1 LRRRCERQYLKDI
14 RQGRREACKAVISQN
29 YKSIY
34 RFVLYLTGDSV
45 LSEDLTQETFVSA
58 WTSID
63 QYTGRASLKTWLH
76 RIAYHKFI
84 DSKRAL
90 ERRSALMAELKKYK
104 EYIPQ
109 SPPPLH
115 QLISDENSCCLWQ
128 AIYNLQTLDHIV
140 IVLHYIQGFS
150 FSEMAK
156 VLDQPG
162 GTVKWRTNRALK
174 KLKAFLSDRV

>member
-14 RQGRREACKAVISQN
+14 RQGRREAYEAVISQN
-29 YKSIY
+29 YESIY

-84 DSKRAL
+84 DSKRAI
-90 ERRSALMAELKKYK
+90 ERRIALMTELKKYK
-104 EYIPQ
+104 KYITQIPH
-109 SPPPLH
+109 PLH
-115 QLISDENSCCLWQ
+115 QLISDENSRCLWQ
-128 AIYNLQTLDHIV
+128 AIYNLQALEHIV

-162 GTVKWRTNRALK
+162 GTVKWRTSQALK
-174 KLKAFLSDRV
+174 KLKALLTDRV

>member
-29 YKSIY
+29 YKSI
-34 RFVLYLTGDSV
+34 YLTGDSV

-104 EYIPQ
+104 EYIHQNPA
-109 SPPPLH
+109 PLH
-115 QLISDENSCCLWQ
+115 QLISDENSRCLWQ
-128 AIYNLQTLDHIV
+128 AIYNLQALDHIV
-140 IVLHYIQGFS
+140 IVLHYVLDFS

>member
-1 LRRRCERQYLKDI
+1 MHRRCERQNLKDI
-14 RQGRREACKAVISQN
+14 RQGRRDACKAVISQN
-29 YKSIY
+29 YESIY

-58 WTSID
+58 WAGID
-63 QYTGRASLKTWLH
+63 KYTGRASIKTWLH

-90 ERRSALMAELKKYK
+90 QRRAAVMAEIKKYK
-104 EYIPQ
+104 EYIPK
-109 SPPPLH
+109 SHPPLH
-115 QLISDENSCCLWQ
+115 QLISDENSRCLWQ
-128 AIYNLQTLDHIV
+128 AIYSLQALDHIV
-140 IVLHYIQGFS
+140 IILHYIQGFS

-162 GTVKWRTNRALK
+162 GTVKWRTSQALK
-174 KLKAFLSDRV
+174 KLKAFLTDRV